1 MKTINVEVPE
11 KLAVEI
17 EKYIKGGWF
26 NSEAELA
33 REALR
38 EFVRHHHL
46 TLMEKFMEEDIEWA
60 LAMKKLRK
68 Q

>member
-1 MKTINVEVPE
+1 LKAINVDIPE
-11 KLAVEI
+11 KLAGEI

-26 NSEAELA
+26 SNEADLM

-38 EFVRHHHL
+38 EFIRRHQVR
-46 TLMEKFMEEDIEWA
+46 LMEQFMEEDIEWVLKIREA
-60 LAMKKLRK
+60 SD

>member
-1 MKTINVEVPE
+1 MKTINLDIPE

-17 EKYIKGGWF
+17 EKYVKGGWF
-26 NSEAELA
+26 SDEAELM

-38 EFVRHHHL
+38 EFIRHHRPM
-46 TLMEKFMEEDIEWA
+46 LMERFMEEDIEWA
-60 LAMKKLRK
+60 VNIKKALN

>member
-1 MKTINVEVPE
+1 MKTINVDIPE

-26 NSEAELA
+26 SDETEVI

-38 EFVRHHHL
+38 EFIRHNRL
-46 TLMEKFMEEDIEWA
+46 VLMEKFMEEDIEWA
-60 LAMKKLRK
+60 IKIKKALN

>member
-1 MKTINVEVPE
+1 MKTINVDIPE

-17 EKYIKGGWF
+17 EKYVKGGWF
-26 NSEAELA
+26 SDEAELM

-38 EFVRHHHL
+38 EFIRHHRPML
-46 TLMEKFMEEDIEWA
+46 TEKFMEEDIEWA
-60 LAMKKLRK
+60 VKVKKALD